1 MGESKRGALLTTIAI
16 LFAILAITDILK
28 PLHLEGP
35 TTGLVFFG
43 TRQTGIAN
51 AILGPLMG
59 LILLFYAAGIW
70 RMRRYVTALGWLYA
84 AYVIANLVLYTQLN
98 PPAKNQGEMIFGVV
112 YMLLAITITVGTAI
126 ILTRRRTEL
135 A

>member
-1 MGESKRGALLTTIAI
+1 MGESKRGTVLTTIAI

-28 PLHLEGP
+28 PLKLEGP

-43 TRQTGIAN
+43 IRQSGTAN
-51 AILGPLMG
+51 MILGPVMG

-70 RMRRYVTALGWLYA
+70 RMRRYAMMIGWLYA
-84 AYVIANLVLYTQLN
+84 VYVILNLVLYTQRN
-98 PPAKNQGEMIFGVV
+98 PPAKTSGEMIFGVV
-112 YMLLAITITVGTAI
+112 YMILAITITVGTAI
-126 ILTRRRTEL
+126 ILTRRRAEL

>member
-1 MGESKRGALLTTIAI
+1 MGESKRGTLLTTIAI

-43 TRQTGIAN
+43 IRQTGTAN
-51 AILGPLMG
+51 LILGPLMG

-70 RMRRYVTALGWLYA
+70 RMRRYAMMLGWLYA
-84 AYVIANLVLYTQLN
+84 AYVMVNLVLYTQLN
-98 PPAKNQGEMIFGVV
+98 PPAQTSGERLFGIV
-112 YMLLAITITVGTAI
+112 YLILAITITVGTAL

-135 A
+135 G

>member
-1 MGESKRGALLTTIAI
+1 MGESKRGTLLTTIAI
-16 LFAILAITDILK
+16 LFAILAVTDILK
-28 PLHLEGP
+28 PLKLEGP

-43 TRQTGIAN
+43 IRQSGTAN

-70 RMRRYVTALGWLYA
+70 RMRRYAMVLGWLYA
-84 AYVIANLVLYTQLN
+84 AYVSVNLVLYTQLN
-98 PPAKNQGEMIFGVV
+98 PPAKTLGELVFGIV
-112 YMLLAITITVGTAI
+112 YMVLAIAITVGTAI
-126 ILTRRRTEL
+126 TLTRRRAEL

>member
-1 MGESKRGALLTTIAI
+1 MGEARRGALLTTIAI

-28 PLHLEGP
+28 PLKLEGP

-43 TRQTGIAN
+43 TRQSGIAN
-51 AILGPLMG
+51 VILGPLMG

-70 RMRRYVTALGWLYA
+70 RMRSYALKLGWLYA
-84 AYVIANLVLYTQLN
+84 AYVIVNLVLYTQLN
-98 PPAKNQGEMIFGVV
+98 PPARNSSEMIFGVV
-112 YMLLAITITVGTAI
+112 YMILAIGITVGTAI
-126 ILTRRRTEL
+126 ILTRRRSEL

>member
-1 MGESKRGALLTTIAI
+1 MAESKRGAMLSVIAV
-16 LFAILAITDILK
+16 LFAVLAITDILK

-43 TRQTGIAN
+43 IRQAGIAN

-70 RMRRYVTALGWLYA
+70 RMRRYAMSLGWLYA
-84 AYVIANLVLYTQLN
+84 VYVIVNLVLYTQLN
-98 PPAKNQGEMIFGVV
+98 PPAKTSGEMIFGVV
-112 YMLLAITITVGTAI
+112 YMILAITITVGTAI
-126 ILTRRRTEL
+126 ALTRRRSEL
-135 A
+135 D